1 MEVVRRALLLGRQS
15 CACAVVQLC
24 GIGIFVRVW
33 MQTDRLVTAY
43 MNLIFYW
50 LRTLSTRSNGSSID
64 VQQLMP
70 QSHEQRHKTS
80 SVQRVERG
88 IRPPGESRSH
98 RLAKDWRWRRRHQA
112 PVMCSSLSFSLM
124 CSSSETTL

>member
-43 MNLIFYW
+43 MNMIFKI
-50 LRTLSTRSNGSSID
+50 GGGGG
-64 VQQLMP
+64 
-70 QSHEQRHKTS
+70 
-80 SVQRVERG
+80 G
-88 IRPPGESRSH
+88 IRRRSCAL
-98 RLAKDWRWRRRHQA
+98 R
-112 PVMCSSLSFSLM
+112 SLSSLM